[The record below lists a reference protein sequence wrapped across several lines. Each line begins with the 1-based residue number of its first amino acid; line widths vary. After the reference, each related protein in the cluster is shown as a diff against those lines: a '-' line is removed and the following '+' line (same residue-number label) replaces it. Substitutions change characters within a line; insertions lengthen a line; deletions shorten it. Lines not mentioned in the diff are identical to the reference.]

1 MHFYFL
7 LISMSKH
14 RINHIILVYKKIK
27 EVSQKYFDSFDKII
41 ITYQEN
47 SSNNEK
53 EINYILRVEA
63 AFSSLNDEGKL
74 FINSEFFFN
83 NYKGW
88 WKGYYSKSQ
97 FFKLKKK
104 YSLEFMRNLFSYV
117 F

>member
-1 MHFYFL
+1 MCFLTL
-7 LISMSKH
+7 LISMNKH
-14 RINHIILVYKKIK
+14 KTNHIILVYKKIK

-41 ITYQEN
+41 KSFSNDQE
-47 SSNNEK
+47 SNEK
-53 EINYILRVEA
+53 EIDYIIKVETA
-63 AFSSLNDEGKL
+63 YYSLSDEGKL

-104 YSLEFMRNLFSYV
+104 YSLEFIRNLFAYV